1 MSKAPPQELTIFLQE
16 DDEGCVRTAIAQS
29 NIMYRIPRDFV
40 DSLVFENELK
50 QAGIYLLV
58 NEEKRTVYVGQADF
72 RENGNGILSR
82 MLESH
87 GGEVDDWNVGFA
99 LTSGTPHFFGAT
111 ELNYLERF
119 FYDEAKRKGF
129 YTVIN
134 RSRPHAN
141 DVDFSTKMVLEKFT
155 EYVFFGLRKC
165 LNCKVYAGWGVENAP
180 EKAVTRKVSSSEK
193 KDETQDAPITQRE
206 TVSVTELFFIH
217 SDGKDAHAEAVRTDA
232 NKLIVKKGSRISQ
245 SSNLANQKG
254 QEGSEKLRNQL
265 ISDGTIKD
273 RVFTVDYTFNSPS
286 TAATVILGASSSG
299 NAKWKN
305 KDGMTLGEILGKK
318 GDHEISGQ

>member
-1 MSKAPPQELTIFLQE
+1 MSKAPPQETTIFLQE
-16 DDEGCVRTAIAQS
+16 DDDGCARTAISQS
-29 NIMYRIPRDFV
+29 IIMYRIPRDFV
-40 DSLVFENELK
+40 ERLVFENELK

-58 NEEKRTVYVGQADF
+58 NEEKRTVYVGQADS

-82 MLESH
+82 MIESH
-87 GGEVDDWNVGFA
+87 GGEVDDWDVGFA
-99 LTSGTPHFFGAT
+99 LTNGTPHFFGAT

-141 DVDFSTKMVLEKFT
+141 DVDISTKMVLEKFT

-165 LNCKVYAGWGVENAP
+165 LNCKVYVGWGVENAP
-180 EKAVTRKVSSSEK
+180 EKASVSEK
-193 KDETQDAPITQRE
+193 AASDDNAAC
-206 TVSVTELFFIH
+206 SELFFIH
-217 SDGKDAHAEAVRTDA
+217 SESKDAHAEAVRTDA
-232 NKLIVKKGSRISQ
+232 NKMIIKKGSRISQ

-273 RVFTVDYTFNSPS
+273 RIFTLDYTFNSPS

-318 GDHEISGQ
+318 EE